1 MASNRQV
8 CPNGHPLARPGMTF
22 CETCGAPIGAA
33 MGTAMG
39 AVSYVPPTTPLAG
52 GHSNAPLLA
61 AVAVAVIIAVAVGSY
76 FVLAP
81 KAATTAAPSFPV
93 AVVPTGTPSGGQ
105 SATAVPSA
113 AMSAVPSAVMS
124 APPSAVM
131 PAPPSAAMSAAPSAT
146 AVAGK
151 TCHSAKFAVT
161 VTYPTAWY
169 EYTADADRTC
179 ALFDPKP
186 FPTIT
191 DGSEPTGVIE
201 MFSEANPMAKVVS
214 DYQAGGAKVLQMTPT
229 AIDGK
234 AATLFEIDDTG
245 VGVAPNGMHEY
256 LYLIDMGQT
265 TLVVGTQGIYDPSA
279 ATADWPYDGYKDNI
293 KVVDSIAKALKF
305 D

>member
-1 MASNRQV
+1 MV
-8 CPNGHPLARPGMTF
+8 
-22 CETCGAPIGAA
+22 IVVAA
-33 MGTAMG
+33 
-39 AVSYVPPTTPLAG
+39 
-52 GHSNAPLLA
+52 
-61 AVAVAVIIAVAVGSY
+61 GSF

-81 KAATTAAPSFPV
+81 KAATTAAPSIPI
-93 AVVPTGTPSGGQ
+93 AAAASRTPAGGQ
-105 SATAVPSA
+105 SAPVATLGAK
-113 AMSAVPSAVMS
+113 
-124 APPSAVM
+124 
-131 PAPPSAAMSAAPSAT
+131 SAAPSAVEST
-146 AVAGK
+146 APVITPVAGK
-151 TCHSAKFAVT
+151 TCHSSKFAVT

-214 DYQAGGAKVLQMTPT
+214 DYQTGGAKVLQMTPT
-229 AIDGK
+229 TIDGK

-279 ATADWPYDGYKDNI
+279 ATADWPYDGYKD
-293 KVVDSIAKALKF
+293 KDQMLSAIARALKF